1 MMLQQAQ
8 SEPVMFNEQFMSCAI
23 ELSRKA
29 LHQPGLG
36 PFGAVV
42 VRDGQIIGEGYNQA
56 VFRCDPTSHSEVEAI
71 RDACGRLQTINLEG
85 SELYTSCEPC
95 SLCVAA
101 ILLSGIDKV
110 YYGASTEQSAQAM
123 PNIPRRIAVRELR
136 EQTGLP
142 IDQRKLPAEQ
152 RCDAE
157 AVNVLAQWARNR

>member
-1 MMLQQAQ
+1 
-8 SEPVMFNEQFMSCAI
+8 MFNEQFMLRAI

-29 LHQPGLG
+29 LDQPGLG

-71 RDACGRLQTINLEG
+71 RDACKKLRTINLEG
-85 SELYTSCEPC
+85 CELYTSCEPC
-95 SLCVAA
+95 SLCVAS
-101 ILLSGIDKV
+101 ILLSKIDKV
-110 YYGASTEQSAQAM
+110 YYGASTQQSAQAM
-123 PNIPRRIAVRELR
+123 PDIPRPITVRELR

-142 IDQRKLPAEQ
+142 IHQRELPAAQ

-157 AVNVLAQWARNR
+157 AVNVLAQWARAQ